1 MHVHDGVVVHEELR
15 GFVQFSVVGAHHGL
29 GLLKIHGEHLFS
41 HAGAGVVA
49 VKERRFGD
57 EAHNGVV
64 GHGGQPVVPVLQPP
78 GDAWVVPADAL
89 HEPPGHEHRGV
100 ELVPVRDAH
109 DAKPLGEAPLARHC
123 IEVVHT
129 SWNDVHRVVLLHEVR
144 GALQVVLTQQVV
156 AVQHAQPVPLG
167 VSETHV
173 ARVSQASVGLADH
186 PDSLVR
192 VPLHHLHRLGPRV
205 VSAAVVHQH
214 HLPPVV
220 LLRDDALHRLL

>member
-1 MHVHDGVVVHEELR
+1 M
-15 GFVQFSVVGAHHGL
+15 
-29 GLLKIHGEHLFS
+29 
-41 HAGAGVVA
+41 VA

-123 IEVVHT
+123 P
-129 SWNDVHRVVLLHEVR
+129 RVTPQGNTPGERLR
-144 GALQVVLTQQVV
+144 
-156 AVQHAQPVPLG
+156 
-167 VSETHV
+167 
-173 ARVSQASVGLADH
+173 RQASYAPGTSRKHTRCYLYDN
-186 PDSLVR
+186 SNR
-192 VPLHHLHRLGPRV
+192 CT
-205 VSAAVVHQH
+205 
-214 HLPPVV
+214 
-220 LLRDDALHRLL
+220 LRDKRRMSIE